1 MNEFKLIPFQFLD
14 LLPNI
19 ELSGKIN
26 RQNELLSIEYQL
38 QGDLDAILLP
48 FSPRGFANGTFR
60 EQRGSANEIDPFNNL
75 PSRKFELWSTTCFE
89 FFIGIPGNAEYWE
102 FNLAPT
108 GDWNVFHLDDYRQ
121 GLQNEL
127 AFTSLPFKIDRQ
139 VNSLL
144 LTLTFDLSKIISI
157 QQEIEIS
164 VTTVIES
171 NQHEIS
177 YWALTHSGTEPDF
190 HRRDSFTLKI

>member
-1 MNEFKLIPFQFLD
+1 MNEFKLIPFRSQAS
-14 LLPNI
+14 LPNI
-19 ELSGKIN
+19 ELSGKID

-38 QGDLDAILLP
+38 QGDLDTILL
-48 FSPRGFANGTFR
+48 
-60 EQRGSANEIDPFNNL
+60 QRGSANAIDPPAII

-89 FFIGIPGNAEYWE
+89 FFIGIPDNLEYWE
-102 FNLAPT
+102 FNLSPS
-108 GDWNVFHLDDYRQ
+108 GDWNVFHLDNYRQ

-139 VNSLL
+139 ANSLL
-144 LTLTFDLSKIISI
+144 LTLTFGLSRIIPI

-177 YWALTHSGTEPDF
+177 YWALTHPGTEADF
-190 HRRDSFTLKI
+190 HRRDSFIIKI